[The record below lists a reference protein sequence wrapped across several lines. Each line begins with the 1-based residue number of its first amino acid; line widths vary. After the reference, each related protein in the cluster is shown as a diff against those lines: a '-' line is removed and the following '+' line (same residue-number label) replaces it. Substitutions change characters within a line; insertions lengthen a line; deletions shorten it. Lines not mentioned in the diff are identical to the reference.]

1 MIVQLELWT
10 MWLKTKYIWD
20 NPTRKAA
27 TLIELAAFCYLHFA
41 FYVNRFSKIVE
52 IGLSTNLL
60 ASLI

>member
-1 MIVQLELWT
+1 

-41 FYVNRFSKIVE
+41 FYLNRFSKIVE